1 MGPISILPPGKRG
14 NLASPQG
21 GLTVAMLSFRIAY
34 GAALI
39 VAPAK
44 VAGNRWL
51 GPGGPSRLRPRC
63 RCEASAPVRSALH
76 GLALVAY
83 LRGAPVRPLLA
94 ASIAGDLTDI
104 GATSLA
110 RGGLPADSA
119 AATAAVAGGSALLT
133 TVAAALAEE

>member
-1 MGPISILPPGKRG
+1 MSGDGRDPT
-14 NLASPQG
+14 SPQG

-51 GPGGPSRLRPRC
+51 GPGARAAAAQVPLRGLGAR
-63 RCEASAPVRSALH
+63 EVALH
-76 GLALVAY
+76 GLALAAY

-104 GATSLA
+104 GSTALA
-110 RGGLPADSA
+110 RDGLPESSA
-119 AATAAVAGGSALLT
+119 VATAAVAGGSALLT
-133 TVAAALAEE
+133 GIAAAFVDR